1 MEKNPV
7 YEFVK
12 KKGWVTFRE
21 LEQEGL
27 SYYDLEKLMKE
38 GVVVQEERGIYQ
50 LEEVYIDEYY
60 AYQYRFP
67 KAIFSLETALWLHGL
82 SLTVP
87 FEPIMTVTYGTNTK
101 GMKEAGVRP
110 IVVRSHH
117 DLGVMR
123 LERQKGQAI
132 AVYDKERTLVEC
144 LRGVYGIDVQVI
156 GPAFRMYVQQGKV
169 NLPRLFEYA
178 KIFKV
183 EKKLQSYLEV
193 LT

>member
-50 LEEVYIDEYY
+50 LEDTYIDEYF

-67 KAIFSLETALWLHGL
+67 KAVFSLETALWLHGL

-87 FEPIMTVTYGTNTK
+87 FEPVMTVAYGTNTK
-101 GMKEAGVRP
+101 GLKEAGIKPV
-110 IVVRSHH
+110 VVRSHQ
-117 DLGVMR
+117 DLGVVR
-123 LERQKGQAI
+123 IERQKGQAI

-144 LRGVYGIDVQVI
+144 LRSVYSIDVQVI
-156 GPAFRMYVQQGKV
+156 GPAFRMYVQQGEV

-178 KIFKV
+178 RIFRV
-183 EKKLQSYLEV
+183 EKKLQSYIEV